1 MKDVWVKSIGRHRGA
16 PRVFLDGAQAVRA
29 GFSPGERYEVQISG
43 DGRSV
48 VISKNA
54 DGSRTVV
61 ARKKGDR
68 RLPVIDINSA
78 ELLAMFSGMDAVRVV
93 VGADR
98 VYLLPLASEIKK
110 RERFA
115 RLVGKAAAGQSL
127 ALGSI
132 SHGVGLLSRAIRQ
145 GLREAG
151 MECHLAFANEIREDL
166 LQHAIDF
173 NDAWNDGPPPDE
185 AANDAGEGRAGGAVH
200 GPHAGIPRT
209 AALAVP
215 MQEAIQDEW
224 LMAQLPKLEVL
235 ELGLPCSGASR
246 AGAAKRGLA
255 RMEDHPDVGHLVHAG
270 LVILNRTQ
278 PALVVFENVTTYANT
293 ASAQI
298 LRQQLRDMGYDCHE
312 AVLAG
317 KDFGSL
323 EDRVRWC
330 MVAVTK
336 GLQFDF
342 DRLAPAVRVV
352 RRLSDILD
360 ADIGP
365 DDPRWRTMQYLKD
378 KRERDEARGNR
389 FKMQVLDGS
398 ETSVPVLRK
407 GYAKGGSSDPY
418 LRHPTNPDLLR
429 KFTAAEH
436 ARIKGVPEHLLG
448 DASEYM
454 GHELL
459 GQGIDYDPWVAVG
472 RRIRESIHAACEQA
486 VERGVDAPFV
496 GDDDQG
502 VDQPYMR
509 PRSVG

>member
-1 MKDVWVKSIGRHRGA
+1 MKDVWVKNIGERRGA

-29 GFSPGERYEVQISG
+29 GFSPGERYEVKISS

-68 RLPVIDINSA
+68 QLPVIDINSA

-93 VGADR
+93 VGTDR

-110 RERFA
+110 RERFS
-115 RLVGKAAAGQSL
+115 RLVAKAATGQPL
-127 ALGSI
+127 ALGSV
-132 SHGVGLLSRAIRQ
+132 SHGVGILSRAIRQ
-145 GLREAG
+145 GLQESG
-151 MECHLAFANEIREDL
+151 MDCNLVFANEIREDL
-166 LQHAIDF
+166 MQHAIEF
-173 NDAWNDGPPPDE
+173 NDAWSDGAASGE
-185 AANDAGEGRAGGAVH
+185 AANRPGLAHDMRT
-200 GPHAGIPRT
+200 PRT

-224 LMAQLPKLEVL
+224 LMSQLPKLEVL

-270 LVILNRTQ
+270 LVILDRTQ

-342 DRLAPAVRVV
+342 ERLAPAVRVV

-360 ADIGP
+360 PEIGL
-365 DDPRWRTMQYLKD
+365 DDPRWRPMQYLKD
-378 KRERDEARGNR
+378 KRVRDEAKGSN

-398 ETSVPVLRK
+398 ESAVPLLRK
-407 GYAKGGSSDPY
+407 GYANGGSTDPY
-418 LRHPTNPDLLR
+418 LQHPTNPDLLR

-459 GQGIDYDPWVAVG
+459 GQGIDYDPWLAVG
-472 RRIRESIHAACEQA
+472 RRVRDSIHAACEQA
-486 VERGVDAPFV
+486 QQRGVEAAFAPEDLDE
-496 GDDDQG
+496 GDE
-502 VDQPYMR
+502 PRYER
-509 PRSVG
+509 ARSVG